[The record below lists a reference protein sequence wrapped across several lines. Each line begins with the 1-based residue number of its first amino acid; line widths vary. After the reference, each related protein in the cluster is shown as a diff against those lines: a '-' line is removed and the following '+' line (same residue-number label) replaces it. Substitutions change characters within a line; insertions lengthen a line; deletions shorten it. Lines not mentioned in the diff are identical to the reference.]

1 MGIMFRGL
9 GLAGWAF
16 LFSEALLDGGL
27 ERFVWVH
34 FWLMR

>member
-16 LFSEALLDGGL
+16 LFSEALLGWDL
-27 ERFVWVH
+27 ERFGSG
-34 FWLMR
+34 FG